1 MATIE
6 SPKVGSNL
14 LVYKDAVAD
23 GNVHYLNVKL
33 TRTGY
38 DFNLYS
44 SQNGADAQEMYSS
57 SMYFSTD
64 NLRGEDI
71 VRIFG
76 ARPSTAAVTIS
87 VTDVPEEEMAVKV
100 DGHALKNW
108 SASTQFVGSTVS
120 ISHISASNTSAVMKV
135 SVNGEAVEPDADG
148 VYSFKVAG
156 DSDVKVTKT
165 GDAVENISADSE
177 AVPAGVYNLQ
187 GIRVASSLENLPAGV
202 YITGGKKVLVK

>member
-1 MATIE
+1 M
-6 SPKVGSNL
+6 
-14 LVYKDAVAD
+14 
-23 GNVHYLNVKL
+23 
-33 TRTGY
+33 
-38 DFNLYS
+38 
-44 SQNGADAQEMYSS
+44 
-57 SMYFSTD
+57 
-64 NLRGEDI
+64 
-71 VRIFG
+71 
-76 ARPSTAAVTIS
+76 TIS

>member
-6 SPKVGSNL
+6 SPKAGSNL

-23 GNVHYLNVKL
+23 GNVYYLNVEL

-100 DGHALKNW
+100 DGHALKTGAPPHSSW
-108 SASTQFVGSTVS
+108 APPSAS
-120 ISHISASNTSAVMKV
+120 ATSA
-135 SVNGEAVEPDADG
+135 PP
-148 VYSFKVAG
+148 
-156 DSDVKVTKT
+156 T
-165 GDAVENISADSE
+165 
-177 AVPAGVYNLQ
+177 P
-187 GIRVASSLENLPAGV
+187 LPS
-202 YITGGKKVLVK
+202 